1 MTIETLLLP
10 GAVGLLEAMVTK
22 PQAPPTAIGVICHPH
37 PQQEGTMHNKV
48 VTTLAKAFELSGAA
62 TLRFNFRGVGRS
74 EGVFDDAVGERDDL
88 RAMIRW
94 ANENFPG
101 IPLWLGGFSFG
112 GYIAARVAN
121 DDQVASRLITIAP
134 AVTRYSFNDIT
145 RIAIPWLIV
154 HGDQDDVVSFQSVTD
169 WQQTMS
175 FVHTPQLEVFEG
187 VGHFFHG
194 QLMRLRELL
203 VQWLQ

>member
-1 MTIETLLLP
+1 MIKTTLLA
-10 GAVGLLEAMVTK
+10 GTVGKLEAMVCE
-22 PQAPPTAIGVICHPH
+22 PQALPKVIGVICHPH

-48 VTTLAKAFELSGAA
+48 VTTLAKAFELCGAA
-62 TLRFNFRGVGRS
+62 TVRFNFRGVGKS
-74 EGVFDDAVGERDDL
+74 DGVFDDAVGECDDL
-88 RAMIRW
+88 RAIIKW
-94 ANENFPG
+94 ATEQYPG

-121 DDQVASRLITIAP
+121 EDQVASRLITIAP

-145 RIAIPWLIV
+145 QITIPWLIV
-154 HGDQDDVVSFQSVTD
+154 HGDQDDVVSLQALID
-169 WQQTMS
+169 WQQSMS
-175 FVHTPQLEVFEG
+175 FVKAPELEIFEG

-194 QLMRLRELL
+194 QLIPLRELL